1 MASVPT
7 RELAPGRHSFRRGLT
22 MTVADQWQATAAAT
36 NWLALVDDGKYD
48 QSWNE
53 ASKLFRERVTQAQWA
68 SEAKTVRE
76 PLGIVHSRAA
86 QAAQFVTSL
95 PGVPDGDYA
104 VLQFRS
110 KFAHNANA
118 IETVTVM
125 IQDGAWRAA
134 GYFIK

>member
-1 MASVPT
+1 
-7 RELAPGRHSFRRGLT
+7 
-22 MTVADQWQATAAAT
+22 MTVAYQWQATAAAT
-36 NWLALVDDGKYD
+36 NWLALVDNGKYE

-53 ASKLFRERVTQAQWA
+53 ASKLFRERVTRARWA

-76 PLGIVHSRAA
+76 PFGVVQSRAA

-95 PGVPDGDYA
+95 PGVPDGDYV
-104 VLQFRS
+104 VLKFRS
-110 KFAHNANA
+110 KFAHKANA

-125 IQDGAWRAA
+125 MQDGAWKAA